1 MYYSAKIKIPAKKIA
16 KFNKLLSRRGKDG
29 LVEALGY
36 PTDEMLECYTA
47 HFSNGWDADIKMC
60 AGDTNFFVDPVLFD
74 ADGNERAVLDCGDEY
89 DGDYTFEVDGDT
101 YKVRVEGVAE
111 PCVFLYTETAEGT
124 IRHDTGR
131 YDEKR
136 LREGLSA
143 PKVFKREEDAYAY
156 LDERRIALECMYL
169 AYDYVEDGRLWR
181 GSVIDDFRVLARL
194 EPITVQ

>member
-1 MYYSAKIKIPAKKIA
+1 MMYSAKIKIPAKKIA
-16 KFNKLLSRRGKDG
+16 KFNELLAKDGVDG

-101 YKVRVEGVAE
+101 YNVIVEGVEE
-111 PCVFLYTETAEGT
+111 PCAFLYTE
-124 IRHDTGR
+124 IQR
-131 YDEKR
+131 YDAVDLDWFGETKI
-136 LREGLSA
+136 
-143 PKVFKREEDAYAY
+143 FKSEEVAYAHWSRRR
-156 LDERRIALECMYL
+156 DELKKAGYEYANAPYRDCYIHKGNNFC
-169 AYDYVEDGRLWR
+169 
-181 GSVIDDFRVLARL
+181 IIPRV